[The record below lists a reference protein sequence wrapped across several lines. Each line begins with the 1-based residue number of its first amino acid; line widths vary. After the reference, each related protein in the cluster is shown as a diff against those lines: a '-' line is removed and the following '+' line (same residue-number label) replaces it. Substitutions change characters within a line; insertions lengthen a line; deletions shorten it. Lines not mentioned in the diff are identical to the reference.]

1 MIILNN
7 IRKVINTVI
16 KIACILLFGF
26 MVIIGTYQ
34 ILVRYIFNNPSTISE
49 ELLTYSFTW
58 MSLFAAAY
66 VFGKR
71 EHMRMGFLADKLS
84 SKKLTILNVIIEII
98 TIAFALIVMVYGGVS
113 ITSLSMTQK
122 TASLGIPMGY
132 IYIVLPI
139 TGIIITLYGILNS
152 IAWLSG
158 LIILVILV
166 IMLIAGAP
174 IAISLAVSSIC
185 AILPVLS
192 TEPALITG
200 AQRIFSGISVFN
212 LIAIPFFILAGNIM
226 NRGGIAIKLI
236 NFAKIF
242 TGRIPGS
249 LAHTNVVANMLFGAI
264 SGSGTAA
271 ASAMGAII
279 GPVEEKEGYD
289 KNFSAAVNIATAPTG
304 LLIPPS
310 NVMITFAMVSGG
322 TSIAALFMAGYIP
335 GILWGIACMVVI
347 YLYAKKRGYTS
358 NKHYALKEKTKIIIE
373 ALPCLLM
380 IVIVIGGIIGGIFTA
395 TEGAIV
401 AVVYSLILSLV
412 FYKSIKISE
421 LPKLL
426 VDSAEMTGIIIFLI
440 GVSSI
445 MSWVMAFTG
454 IPAAIS
460 GVMLGISNNKYV
472 ILLIINVILLI
483 VGTFMDMTPACLIFT
498 PIFLPICQ
506 AVGMNTIHFGIM
518 MIFNLCIGTIT
529 QPVGT
534 TLFVGVKVGKTKIE
548 DVIKPLLYHFAV
560 IFIVL
565 LLVTYIPALSLWLP
579 GLLGYVK

>member
-1 MIILNN
+1 MN
-7 IRKVINTVI
+7 
-16 KIACILLFGF
+16 
-26 MVIIGTYQ
+26 
-34 ILVRYIFNNPSTISE
+34 
-49 ELLTYSFTW
+49 
-58 MSLFAAAY
+58 
-66 VFGKR
+66 
-71 EHMRMGFLADKLS
+71 
-84 SKKLTILNVIIEII
+84 
-98 TIAFALIVMVYGGVS
+98 
-113 ITSLSMTQK
+113 
-122 TASLGIPMGY
+122 
-132 IYIVLPI
+132 
-139 TGIIITLYGILNS
+139 

-192 TEPALITG
+192 TEPALVTG

-226 NRGGIAIKLI
+226 NKGGIAIKLI

-279 GPVEEKEGYD
+279 GPVEEEEGYD

-335 GILWGIACMVVI
+335 GILWGLACMVVI
-347 YLYAKKRGYTS
+347 YIYAKKRGYTS
-358 NKHYALKEKTKIIIE
+358 SKRYALKEKTKIILE

-380 IVIVIGGIIGGIFTA
+380 IIIVIGGIIGGIFTA
-395 TEGAIV
+395 TEGAVV

-412 FYKSIKISE
+412 FYKSIKVSE

-426 VDSAEMTGIIIFLI
+426 MDSAEMTGIIIFLI

-454 IPAAIS
+454 LPDLIAN
-460 GVMLGISNNKYV
+460 GMLSITENRYV
-472 ILLIINVILLI
+472 ILILMNIILLI
-483 VGTFMDMTPACLIFT
+483 VGTFMDPTPAVLIFT

-506 AVGMNTIHFGIM
+506 TFGMHPVQFGIM
-518 MIFNLCIGTIT
+518 VTLNLCIGTIT
-529 QPVGT
+529 PPVGSI
-534 TLFVGVKVGKTKIE
+534 LFTGAKVGNVKIE
-548 DVIKPLLYHFAV
+548 QVFKELLPYFGVIL
-560 IFIVL
+560 IVL
-565 LLVTYIPALSLWLP
+565 LLTTCIPAISMTLP
-579 GLLGYVK
+579 TAAGLIQ